1 MAALAI
7 GSASA
12 LAQDDVAA
20 EEMEI
25 ESEEARADSAAMAG
39 LPRYEVDS
47 LIAAWYSKK
56 SNVVNDFVPDT
67 LAQADPVI
75 AGVPDDVFIDRLQS
89 MMSPIP
95 MVYNDQV
102 RRFIE
107 LYVVRRRDL
116 VQRMLGLKDYYFPI
130 FESVLEQHGM
140 PLELKYMSVI
150 ESALNPNALSRVG
163 ASGLWQFMLF
173 TGKRYGLEVTSYV
186 DERRDPAK
194 ATEAAAVFLQDLYNM
209 YGDWHLAIAA
219 YNCGPGNVNRA
230 IARSGGVKDFWKIYY
245 NLPRETRGYVPA
257 FIAAAYAMTYANEHH
272 IYASATEALPPSDT
286 VMIYQPLHFNQV
298 TSVIGL
304 PTETIRQLNPQY
316 KHDVIPA
323 TADKTYSL
331 VLPVNATFAFAA
343 YEDSIYARDRK
354 TYFPDNKVVKIAEA
368 KGYVYAGRTP
378 DGKAKLI
385 YTVKRGDV
393 PGGIAK
399 RFGVRL
405 SDLNYWNNIRRNMI
419 RAGQKLVIYV
429 PKNKAGRYAGM
440 AKISK

>member
-12 LAQDDVAA
+12 MAQDDVAA

-163 ASGLWQFMLF
+163 ASGLWQFLLF
-173 TGKRYGLEVTSYV
+173 TGKRYGL
-186 DERRDPAK
+186 
-194 ATEAAAVFLQDLYNM
+194 
-209 YGDWHLAIAA
+209 
-219 YNCGPGNVNRA
+219 
-230 IARSGGVKDFWKIYY
+230 
-245 NLPRETRGYVPA
+245 
-257 FIAAAYAMTYANEHH
+257 
-272 IYASATEALPPSDT
+272 
-286 VMIYQPLHFNQV
+286 
-298 TSVIGL
+298 
-304 PTETIRQLNPQY
+304 
-316 KHDVIPA
+316 
-323 TADKTYSL
+323 
-331 VLPVNATFAFAA
+331 
-343 YEDSIYARDRK
+343 
-354 TYFPDNKVVKIAEA
+354 
-368 KGYVYAGRTP
+368 
-378 DGKAKLI
+378 
-385 YTVKRGDV
+385 
-393 PGGIAK
+393 
-399 RFGVRL
+399 
-405 SDLNYWNNIRRNMI
+405 
-419 RAGQKLVIYV
+419 
-429 PKNKAGRYAGM
+429 
-440 AKISK
+440 